1 MTTVINGS
9 SPSITFS
16 DSTTQTTAF
25 TTTPTINT
33 ITSAASTA
41 LTIQSAGT
49 TAITVDTSQNVGIG
63 VVPSAW
69 GSVYSKAIQI
79 STQGAYIAGNTS
91 TYSGGT
97 YAWFG
102 NNGYLDS
109 SAVFRYTASTSACQY
124 SQIAN
129 QHIWSYA
136 ASGTAGNA
144 ITFSEAMRI
153 DSSGN
158 LGLGVTPSAWDNA
171 FKNLQVGGS
180 GYSGSFYSQANG
192 DASMGVAL
200 NGYYSSGWKYTA
212 SSRAATKYE
221 QNAGVHSWSVAP
233 SGTAGNAV
241 SSTQAMT
248 LDASSNLLVGDTTN
262 TGNLTRLYVK
272 ADGTHGAATFAVP
285 STGSYTQIFF
295 TNPNGNVGSIST
307 SGSTTS
313 YITSSDY
320 RLKENIAPMTGA
332 LSIVAQLKP
341 VTYNWK
347 IDGSSGQGF
356 IAHELQA
363 VVPDCV
369 TGEKDAVDSEGK
381 PVYQGI
387 DTSFLVATLTSAIQE
402 LAAQVTSLQAKVDAQ
417 ATTIATLQNKIGA

>member
-158 LGLGVTPSAWDNA
+158 LLKGTTSV
-171 FKNLQVGGS
+171 
-180 GYSGSFYSQANG
+180 YSTAYGTGDISFYSA
-192 DASMGVAL
+192 
-200 NGYYSSGWKYTA
+200 
-212 SSRAATKYE
+212 
-221 QNAGVHSWSVAP
+221 NAGFVTLAP
-233 SGTAGNAV
+233 GAAGGGVPTIQIYLNAAGTAVGYIAV
-241 SSTQAMT
+241 ST
-248 LDASSNLLVGDTTN
+248 
-262 TGNLTRLYVK
+262 
-272 ADGTHGAATFAVP
+272 AATF
-285 STGSYTQIFF
+285 F
-295 TNPNGNVGSIST
+295 TSL
-307 SGSTTS
+307 
-313 YITSSDY
+313 SDY
-320 RLKENIAPMTGA
+320 RVKKDIITMQGGLEKINK
-332 LSIVAQLKP
+332 LKP
-341 VTYNWK
+341 VTYK
-347 IDGSSGQGF
+347 LKADDSDGEGF
-356 IAHELQA
+356 IAHELQEIIPFA
-363 VVPDCV
+363 VIGKKDDVADN
-369 TGEKDAVDSEGK
+369 GEIK
-381 PVYQGI
+381 PQAI
-387 DTSFLVATLTSAIQE
+387 DQSKIVATLVLAVQE
-402 LAAQVTSLQAKVDAQ
+402 LSAEVQSLKQQLGK
-417 ATTIATLQNKIGA
+417 

>member
-158 LGLGVTPSAWDNA
+158 LLVGTTSANSSRLSVVSTGTNSGSYVFVGQNSALSNQITVRSDGVGFLNASAW
-171 FKNLQVGGS
+171 V
-180 GYSGSFYSQANG
+180 
-192 DASMGVAL
+192 
-200 NGYYSSGWKYTA
+200 YSSD
-212 SSRAATKYE
+212 AT
-221 QNAGVHSWSVAP
+221 
-233 SGTAGNAV
+233 
-241 SSTQAMT
+241 
-248 LDASSNLLVGDTTN
+248 
-262 TGNLTRLYVK
+262 
-272 ADGTHGAATFAVP
+272 
-285 STGSYTQIFF
+285 
-295 TNPNGNVGSIST
+295 
-307 SGSTTS
+307 
-313 YITSSDY
+313 
-320 RLKENIAPMTGA
+320 LKENITYLNPTDCLNILSNAKPVKFDYIDGQKQNYGYLAQEVQTWLPESVSENSNEKLGLQDGFINVLSTGA
-332 LSIVAQLKP
+332 ILALK
-341 VTYNWK
+341 
-347 IDGSSGQGF
+347 D
-356 IAHELQA
+356 L
-363 VVPDCV
+363 
-369 TGEKDAVDSEGK
+369 
-381 PVYQGI
+381 
-387 DTSFLVATLTSAIQE
+387 IQE
-402 LAAQVTSLQAKVDAQ
+402 QQALIESLTKRLADAS
-417 ATTIATLQNKIGA
+417 IA